1 MYQRT
6 KPRGARMVPTAKDS
20 QSDRR
25 KEKTKRQHGSFTE
38 TKNSMHTRSLYIFI
52 WILFKLQNSAFPK
65 LNTSSY
71 SWKPALT
78 LFSKYSTQKLWEL
91 SLISLLSLI
100 ISPTPFNNCQERH
113 AINTCAVC
121 FTIKRKF
128 RSIWSKRK
136 AI

>member
-6 KPRGARMVPTAKDS
+6 KPRVARMGPAAKDS

-25 KEKTKRQHGSFTE
+25 KGEDKGGTQQLFEAKD
-38 TKNSMHTRSLYIFI
+38 SMHTRSLYIFI
-52 WILFKLQNSAFPK
+52 WMLFKLQNSAFPK

-71 SWKPALT
+71 TWKPALT

-91 SLISLLSLI
+91 SLISLSLI
-100 ISPTPFNNCQERH
+100 MSPTPFNNCQERH
-113 AINTCAVC
+113 AINTSVVC

>member
-1 MYQRT
+1 MPANKTQGSMHGSY
-6 KPRGARMVPTAKDS
+6 S
-20 QSDRR
+20 QGLSLTGERR
-25 KEKTKRQHGSFTE
+25 KTKRQHGSFTK
-38 TKNSMHTRSLYIFI
+38 TKKGTHTLSLYVFI

-78 LFSKYSTQKLWEL
+78 LVSKYSTQKLWEL
-91 SLISLLSLI
+91 SLISFLSLI

-113 AINTCAVC
+113 VINTSVVC